1 MALAL
6 ARERPERVA
15 VLLGGR
21 KVLRSRIRAT
31 REMQLALRK
40 GLPFAAFEA
49 LGDALQV
56 SSDDL
61 AQLIGLATRTLAR
74 RKALGRLSPAESD
87 RLYRVAHTTL
97 IAAESL
103 GSLERARQWLG
114 RPNRALGGDRPI
126 SYLDTEIGE
135 RQVEELLQRLGHGIY
150 S

>member
-1 MALAL
+1 
-6 ARERPERVA
+6 
-15 VLLGGR
+15 
-21 KVLRSRIRAT
+21 
-31 REMQLALRK
+31 MQLALRK